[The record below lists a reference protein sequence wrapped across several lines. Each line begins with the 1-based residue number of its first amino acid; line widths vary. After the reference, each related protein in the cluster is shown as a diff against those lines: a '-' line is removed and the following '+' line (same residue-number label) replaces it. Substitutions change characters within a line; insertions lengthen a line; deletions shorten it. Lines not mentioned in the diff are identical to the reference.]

1 MEHIMLNIDH
11 LCIEKAVGKWWL
23 HDRIKMQRLYYII
36 GGKGEYR
43 DSDGVFKPME
53 HGKIYIFPYNFYADF
68 RTDACDGLEHM
79 YFDFLSAP
87 HIIKNTPIIYDVP
100 DGSEIKFLAEYA
112 MRLFERFDLPQMT
125 EKKVSYTA
133 SALHGGFDEE
143 RQIIYGTLS
152 QILLTLSHIRE
163 IPFLKDDIVGDAV
176 KYIRENVGGDLSLKS
191 ISANF
196 GYEMHYFIRR
206 FKDVMNETPH
216 AYIRNYRLLRA
227 KELLAQGYSCD
238 ETAKKV
244 GYMSGKSLYN
254 ALSSQKPG

>member
-11 LCIEKAVGKWWL
+11 LGIEKAVGKWWL

-133 SALHGGFDEE
+133 SALPAVSTKNGRLYTE
-143 RQIIYGTLS
+143 RSVRYCLRCRIYGKYRFSKTTLW
-152 QILLTLSHIRE
+152 
-163 IPFLKDDIVGDAV
+163 
-176 KYIRENVGGDLSLKS
+176 
-191 ISANF
+191 
-196 GYEMHYFIRR
+196 
-206 FKDVMNETPH
+206 ET
-216 AYIRNYRLLRA
+216 R
-227 KELLAQGYSCD
+227 
-238 ETAKKV
+238 
-244 GYMSGKSLYN
+244 
-254 ALSSQKPG
+254 